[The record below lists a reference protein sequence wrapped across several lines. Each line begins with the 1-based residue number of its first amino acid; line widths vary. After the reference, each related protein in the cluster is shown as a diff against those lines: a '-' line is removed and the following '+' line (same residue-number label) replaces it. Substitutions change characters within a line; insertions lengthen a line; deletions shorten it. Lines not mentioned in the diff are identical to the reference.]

1 MATLP
6 VKAFQYIQSFS
17 CLAEQCEDTCCQ
29 NWPIAVTPRWVERAG
44 QTAPE
49 LLNLI
54 AREHDDYRIKK
65 NDHNQC
71 LALQHGRCSIH
82 AARGEP
88 ALPDI
93 CSTYPRMYRRI
104 NELTVKSATM
114 SCPEVTR
121 LVLFSD
127 APFQLEEQLEDDYRS
142 SASSPSTFDGLD
154 DQGWVSTVNFFND
167 LVLGSQRS
175 AGDVLVQLYEL
186 VGQLNQ
192 VPYAQW
198 GEAAAPL
205 TRGYQLPAA
214 DPALIVTDPLLLV
227 LFEITQAPFVPDSLR
242 QSVMAAI
249 DIEAG
254 QTPQHNRV
262 NLKPQVRELAY
273 SAAGAA
279 LEPVLKRF
287 MAAEMTRTGFPFIST
302 TSAGQDYGVT
312 LVEWAATL
320 AIRTLALRYLLLVQA
335 AAALPEAPDQQ
346 QIVDR
351 VYRYCRA
358 ASHNGATVSEKVLRQ
373 AISQQGAPYLL
384 ALVRQ
389 TQQALH

>member
-1 MATLP
+1 MAIVP

-17 CLAEQCEDTCCQ
+17 CLAERCEDTCCQ
-29 NWPIAVTPRWVERAG
+29 NWPIAVTSRWVEHAG

-54 AREHDDYRIKK
+54 AREHDDYRIRK
-65 NDHNQC
+65 NTNNQC
-71 LALQHGRCSIH
+71 QALQHGRCAIH

-104 NELTVKSATM
+104 NDLTVKSATM

-127 APFQLEEQLEDDYRS
+127 APFRLEEPLEDDYRS
-142 SASSPSTFDGLD
+142 SASTLSSFDGLD
-154 DQGWVSTVNFFND
+154 DQGWVDTVSFFND
-167 LVLGSQRS
+167 LVLGPER
-175 AGDVLVQLYEL
+175 ATGDVLVQLYEL
-186 VGQLNQ
+186 VGQLTR

-198 GEAAAPL
+198 SEAAAPL
-205 TRGYQLPAA
+205 TQAYHLPAA
-214 DPALIVTDPLLLV
+214 DPVPIVSDPLLLV
-227 LFEITQAPFVPDSLR
+227 LFEIAQAPFVPDSLR

-249 DIEAG
+249 DIEPG
-254 QTPQHNRV
+254 ETPQHNRV
-262 NLKPQVRELAY
+262 NLKPQVREMAY

-287 MAAEMTRTGFPFIST
+287 IAAEMTRTGFPFIST
-302 TSAGQDYGVT
+302 TSAGQDYGLN

-335 AAALPEAPDQQ
+335 AALPQAPTAQ
-346 QIVDR
+346 QIVDH

-373 AISQQGAPYLL
+373 TIGQRGAPYLL
-384 ALVRQ
+384 TLVRQ